1 MFYTGLLFRYW
12 QQYLTIQDVAMEAV
26 GYSLLGVFVVTLL
39 FQFSVFSSFIV
50 GVHLLATV
58 LQMYGFMA
66 ALGIKLNAF
75 SVTNLAV
82 TVGTAVEFTAYVANS
97 FLRAYTKTNNRDER
111 MQFAVMEMFPPMFRG
126 AVTTIISIACLAF
139 AKYPFFNLY
148 YFQMIAMSILL
159 AFINGLWFLPI
170 WMCVLTPNGNQQQ
183 SKGKAADDMLDAT
196 M

>member
-1 MFYTGLLFRYW
+1 
-12 QQYLTIQDVAMEAV
+12 
-26 GYSLLGVFVVTLL
+26 
-39 FQFSVFSSFIV
+39 
-50 GVHLLATV
+50 
-58 LQMYGFMA
+58 MYGFMA

-97 FLRAYTKTNNRDER
+97 FLRAYAKTDSRDER
-111 MQFAVMEMFPPMFRG
+111 MQYAVEEMFPPMFRG

-148 YFQMIAMSILL
+148 YFQMIAMTIML

-170 WMCVLTPNGNQQQ
+170 WMSILSPNASSKRRNGGNG
-183 SKGKAADDMLDAT
+183 KGE
-196 M
+196 